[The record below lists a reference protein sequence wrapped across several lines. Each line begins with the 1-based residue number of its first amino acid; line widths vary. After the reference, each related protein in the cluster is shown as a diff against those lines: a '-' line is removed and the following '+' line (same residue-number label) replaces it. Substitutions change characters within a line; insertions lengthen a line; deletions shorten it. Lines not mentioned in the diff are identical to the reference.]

1 MLSNSSHGSSSSHSS
16 HGSSSSRPPHGSR
29 PQPRTDT
36 FTCVR
41 CGLTVTTLGPD
52 GNRRNHCPSCLH
64 SQHVHDAV
72 EGGPSTCQGRMSP
85 IAIAVLRTGDWMV
98 VHRCTRCDE
107 LTSNP
112 VSPDDNQLILM
123 RMAVR
128 PLASPP
134 FPLEAFGD
142 L

>member
-1 MLSNSSHGSSSSHSS
+1 MLSNSPKSSN
-16 HGSSSSRPPHGSR
+16 RPNPL
-29 PQPRTDT
+29 PRTDT

-41 CGLTVTTLGPD
+41 CGLTVTTLDPG
-52 GNRRNHCPSCLH
+52 GSRRNHCPSCLH
-64 SQHVHDAV
+64 SQHVRDAA
-72 EGGPSTCQGRMSP
+72 EGGPSACRGRMSP
-85 IAIAVLRTGDWMV
+85 IAIAVLRTDDWMV
-98 VHRCTRCDE
+98 IHRCTRCDE
-107 LTSNP
+107 LTSSP

-128 PLASPP
+128 PLAHPP

>member
-16 HGSSSSRPPHGSR
+16 RGSR
-29 PQPRTDT
+29 PLPRTDT

-64 SQHVHDAV
+64 SRHVHDAI
-72 EGGPSTCQGRMSP
+72 EGGPSECLGRMSP